1 MSTGNTAASTIQNTT
16 SRWRKM
22 TEAVTRARKA
32 VVSMST
38 SYAAAVKAA
47 EDASEVI
54 ALATGATG
62 AKLTELTHAFETV
75 GSKVPNNLTEVTNV
89 IAHLSNESKATGL
102 QLEVLAKSVLDASRI
117 AGIESS
123 KMMEMATKTIKDWG
137 LSAAQSVD
145 VMDKLYVAS
154 EKSGMKMTEFSDR
167 MKEQGGSLQ
176 KLGFNFDQSLV
187 LLTKWQKEGTNAKG
201 VIETMQAAFTQLSKK
216 NGIKEPAK
224 AFQELIQKMGEAG
237 SKAEALK
244 IATESLGKTAGKN
257 LADAVNAGAIALDQ
271 DLLEALKSS
280 SGALDKQSKDTL
292 TLKERWS
299 NLHHVITLAMPA
311 LLEFGKNAGKT
322 LIDAGNKAN
331 AAYKTIRVGT
341 GATGAELKGLL
352 STYDS
357 LGKQVPDDLGK
368 VADIVTGL
376 RTSTGATGVDIEI
389 LGKTMLDTARLIG
402 VDSAKVMANSTD
414 VINTWGI
421 SMSDSTRIMD
431 KLFVASQK
439 SGTGFID
446 LGTQMKVQGGLLRSM
461 GFDFNESLVMLTQ
474 WGKEGKSAKDIVDMM
489 NIAFTTLSQQNGIK
503 NPIQSFQELIG
514 KIQSTADE
522 QEALKLATQ
531 GFGEVAGKGMAKAI
545 RSGTF
550 ALNQDLMTALQS
562 SKDAISKHTGE
573 TMTLGEKWAVVSNQ
587 ISIALAPIGQLL
599 LDLAGRVIP
608 LVGGAIGFITEHSV
622 AFSSVLIGVGA
633 AIFTAFIPSLLALI
647 PTLLASAAAG
657 WAAIAPFLPIIGI
670 AALVGAAIAALA
682 YVFQT
687 NLWGIGDTMKDV
699 FAIFKAL
706 FQLITLDF
714 EGAWNTIAGVINK
727 FLSGISV
734 IKEAMGFGTLDFR
747 VGVGNA
753 AAQPQGHYH
762 GLDYVPYDGYVA
774 RLHKGERVIT
784 AQENKS
790 YTGSMGGATSIS
802 ITGNTFNVR
811 QESDI
816 DAIAR
821 ALAREIKAA
830 GGLMS

>member
-16 SRWRKM
+16 SRWKKM

-54 ALATGATG
+54 TLATGATG

-75 GSKVPNNLTEVTNV
+75 GSKVPIKLTEVTNV

-187 LLTKWQKEGTNAKG
+187 LLTKWQKEGTNAKD

-216 NGIKEPAK
+216 NGITEPAK
-224 AFQELIQKMGEAG
+224 AFQELIQKMGEVG
-237 SKAEALK
+237 SEAEALK
-244 IATESLGKTAGKN
+244 IATVSLGKTAGKN
-257 LADAVNAGAIALDQ
+257 LADAVNAGALALDQ

-280 SGALDKQSKDTL
+280 SGALDKQSKATL
-292 TLKERWS
+292 TLKERWT
-299 NLHHVITLAMPA
+299 NLHHLITLAMPT

-402 VDSAKVMANSTD
+402 VDSAKVMATSTD

-421 SMSDSTRIMD
+421 AMSDSTR

-446 LGTQMKVQGGLLRSM
+446 LGTQMKVQGELLSSM
-461 GFDFNESLVMLTQ
+461 GFNFNESLVMLTQ
-474 WGKEGKSAKDIVDMM
+474 WGKEGKSAKDIVDML
-489 NIAFTTLSQQNGIK
+489 NTAFTTLSNQNGIK

-562 SKDAISKHTGE
+562 SKEAISKHTGE

-599 LDLAGRVIP
+599 LDLAGSVIP
-608 LVGGAIGFITEHSV
+608 LVGEAISFITEHSV

-747 VGVGNA
+747 VGGGNA

-762 GLDYVPYDGYVA
+762 GLDYIPYDGYVA

-790 YTGSMGGATSIS
+790 YTGSMGGTTSIS